1 MGEAGVRQVAIWTL
15 MFLALS
21 SPLAA
26 ADADDPIIVTAAKLR
41 KVGIDYDARGR
52 DLIRCTIT
60 RTSGEDRVD
69 QAMCEL
75 VRLCVADGHGR
86 RRDAQACVSER
97 IVALADAEM
106 EAEDVVLVRPAALEQ
121 ARQPAETVVLSGP
134 QISLPPMEQ
143 DADILVTGSRYRIR
157 PGLWEIEKGRM
168 FSQTVGLVTTG
179 PRPSRAPPPA
189 PPGYHYQLCLSRSDA
204 ETLQQFVDDHFER
217 EGLKSCTLTHMDVEE
232 GRLSA
237 TRSCPS
243 RYGTIDM
250 RLTADLA
257 EERIAAVMLATID
270 VERFKSEGRY
280 LLNGRRIGECPPSR
294 PEGAAGRD

>member
-1 MGEAGVRQVAIWTL
+1 ML
-15 MFLALS
+15 LSLS
-21 SPLAA
+21 SSSDA
-26 ADADDPIIVTAAKLR
+26 ADANEPIIVTAAKLR
-41 KVGIDYDARGR
+41 RVGIDYDARGR

-97 IVALADAEM
+97 IAVLADAEM
-106 EAEDVVLVRPAALEQ
+106 EAEDVVLVRPAALAQ
-121 ARQPAETVVLSGP
+121 ARQPIESVVLPGP
-134 QISLPPMEQ
+134 QISLPPVEQ
-143 DADILVTGSRYRIR
+143 DAGILVTGSRYRIR

-168 FSQTVGLVTTG
+168 FSRMVGWKVIG
-179 PRPSRAPPPA
+179 ARPQSSLPPP
-189 PPGYHYQLCLSRSDA
+189 PPGYRYQLCLSRSDA

-217 EGLKSCTLTHMDVEE
+217 EGLKGCMMARMEVEE
-232 GRLSA
+232 GRLSV

-250 RLTADLA
+250 RLSAQLA
-257 EERIAAVMLATID
+257 AERIEGIMLGTTD
-270 VERFKSEGRY
+270 TGRFQAEDRY